1 MAKRLGIGKYGH
13 VDSLGPVKIG
23 SIFSTM
29 QHLPEIEL
37 TDSDLSLAK
46 FQGAI
51 GKSGDIKQGL
61 YLSSEGDVLIDNL
74 QGVVTLHTAKRINIQ
89 LHTVESAKL
98 IINAPNAHVSLN
110 LKSIHD
116 LSHIHCASAEILI
129 SDSFDKCL
137 IFNQKEGVPL
147 NEPGTDQ
154 PVLKVLAEEKLDL
167 QILSDFEILKRQI
180 TSKMEARRAR

>member
-1 MAKRLGIGKYGH
+1 
-13 VDSLGPVKIG
+13 
-23 SIFSTM
+23 M

-51 GKSGDIKQGL
+51 EKSGDIKQGL
-61 YLSSEGDVLIDNL
+61 YLSSEGDILIDNL

-89 LHTVESAKL
+89 LDTVESAKL

-180 TSKMEARRAR
+180 TSKMEARKAR